1 MIELVPAMI
10 NFMVVEGNT
19 LLGGTGQDSIYVL
32 SDHVSHGELEGRNH
46 NGVLADVLLGVE
58 RDDRITILGC
68 STDELEVVALEDGYG
83 VRAQGVL
90 EALIL
95 ESDVSQLEIISILAG
110 DETRWF

>member
-1 MIELVPAMI
+1 MIELLFLVAQLT
-10 NFMVVEGNT
+10 NW
-19 LLGGTGQDSIYVL
+19 S
-32 SDHVSHGELEGRNH
+32 
-46 NGVLADVLLGVE
+46 
-58 RDDRITILGC
+58 
-68 STDELEVVALEDGYG
+68 VVALEDGYG